1 MIEARDTGSPGTA
14 RKGGRD
20 IRPEGGGK
28 SGSKR
33 PAPKL
38 LFGAAAALVV
48 VAVAVVA
55 VVLVTGG
62 GEEKAP
68 AVAKVAPTA
77 YTPDYN
83 GASFAKIAS
92 READQRAV
100 TEAEAFGGS
109 AKSLASG
116 PYTFTQAGAELTDCK
131 SVTWGDRL
139 QQDLAAH
146 GCTQIGRAAYVSA
159 DKKLLGQFIVVNM
172 KDKAGADQVMRTL
185 DPATNAGWI
194 VPLNP
199 EGAPAFGKGFSAA
212 YARNYGHYAVIT
224 WVQRAGGGQPASLNE
239 MIDVSLAV
247 EKPAD
252 FVWAR
257 LGLADEAG
265 R

>member
-14 RKGGRD
+14 PKGGRD
-20 IRPEGGGK
+20 SRPEDGGG
-28 SGSKR
+28 SGSKG

-38 LFGAAAALVV
+38 LFGAAAALVAV
-48 VAVAVVA
+48 VVAVVA
-55 VVLVTGG
+55 VVLLTGG
-62 GEEKAP
+62 GEEKPA
-68 AVAKVAPTA
+68 AVAKTVPTA

-83 GASFAKIAS
+83 GPGFAKIAS
-92 READQRAV
+92 READQRAI
-100 TEAEAFGGS
+100 TEAEAFGG
-109 AKSLASG
+109 AKTLTSG
-116 PYTFTQAGAELTDCK
+116 RYTFTQAGAELTDCA
-131 SVTWGDRL
+131 SAAWGDRL
-139 QQDLAAH
+139 RQDLAAH

-159 DKKLLGQFIVVNM
+159 DKKLLGQFIVVNL
-172 KDKAGADQVMRTL
+172 KDKAGADQIMRTL

-224 WVQRAGGGQPASLNE
+224 WVQRVGGGQPASLNE
-239 MIDVSLAV
+239 MIDASLAV

-252 FVWAR
+252 FLWAR
-257 LGLADEAG
+257 LGLADEAA